1 VAVGD
6 FNGDGKPDLAVTN
19 LCASSSDC
27 TNGSVGVLL
36 GNGDGTFQAAAS
48 YGSGGYFAFSVAV
61 ADVNGD
67 GKPDLVLANNCSS
80 MGTGCSGSVSVLLG
94 NGDGTFQSAKSYGS
108 AGDYGANSVFAADV
122 NGDGKPDLIVA
133 NQCAPSGYCGNG
145 GVGVLLGN
153 GDGTFRSA
161 VSYGCG
167 GAYAALSVA
176 VADVNGDGRPDILV
190 ANQYAVNDQATG
202 SVGVLLGN
210 GDGTFQTAV
219 SYGSGDSATSF
230 VTVGDVNADGKPDLV
245 VANWGGSSGG
255 SVGVLLGNGDGT
267 FQTAATFATTGNDGG
282 ALALAD
288 FNGDETVDVASGYGD
303 ALLLGN
309 GDGTLQSPLTLGASG
324 QGIAVG
330 DFNRDGRPDLVVGGF
345 YGDNSVSVLLNIS
358 TGFNPATTTTLTS
371 SPNPSGFG
379 QSVTFTATVTAQRG
393 GSPTG
398 TVSFLDGTTSLGTS
412 SLNGSGVATFPTSIL
427 TVGTHGVTATYN
439 GDANFDPSTS
449 SVLYQIVQG
458 AAVALSPSNITFP
471 TTVVFTTSTAQTVT
485 LTNTGL
491 GTLTISN
498 IAATGPFVQTNTCG
512 TTVAPGAS
520 CTISVRFKPA
530 NKGQVT
536 GSVTIT
542 DNAPGSPQ
550 RVKLS
555 GVGTFIQTNP
565 TSENFGNQPVGT
577 TSIARKVIVS
587 NKGNSTVSISSIA
600 ITGTN
605 AGDFAETNRCGSSL
619 ASGASCKIVVTF
631 TPSAKG
637 KRTANVAIT
646 DNGGGSP
653 QLVALSGT
661 GT

>member
-1 VAVGD
+1 V
-6 FNGDGKPDLAVTN
+6 
-19 LCASSSDC
+19 
-27 TNGSVGVLL
+27 
-36 GNGDGTFQAAAS
+36 
-48 YGSGGYFAFSVAV
+48 
-61 ADVNGD
+61 
-67 GKPDLVLANNCSS
+67 
-80 MGTGCSGSVSVLLG
+80 
-94 NGDGTFQSAKSYGS
+94 
-108 AGDYGANSVFAADV
+108 
-122 NGDGKPDLIVA
+122 
-133 NQCAPSGYCGNG
+133 
-145 GVGVLLGN
+145 
-153 GDGTFRSA
+153 
-161 VSYGCG
+161 
-167 GAYAALSVA
+167 
-176 VADVNGDGRPDILV
+176 
-190 ANQYAVNDQATG
+190 
-202 SVGVLLGN
+202 
-210 GDGTFQTAV
+210 
-219 SYGSGDSATSF
+219 
-230 VTVGDVNADGKPDLV
+230 
-245 VANWGGSSGG
+245 
-255 SVGVLLGNGDGT
+255 
-267 FQTAATFATTGNDGG
+267 TFATAGNDGG

-288 FNGDETVDVASGYGD
+288 FNGDKTLDVASGYGD

-345 YGDNSVSVLLNIS
+345 YGDTSVSVLLNIS
-358 TGFNPATTTTLTS
+358 TGFNPATTTALTS
-371 SPNPSGFG
+371 TPNPSGFG

-393 GSPTG
+393 GTPTG
-398 TVSFLDGTTSLGTS
+398 TATFFDGPTSLGS
-412 SLNGSGVATFPTSIL
+412 GSLNSSGVATFATSSL
-427 TVGTHGVTATYN
+427 AVATHSMTATYN

-449 SVLYQIVQG
+449 PVLYQIVQG
-458 AAVALSPSNITFP
+458 PAVALSPTNITFP
-471 TTVVFTTSTAQTVT
+471 TTLVFTTSAVQTVT

-520 CTISVRFKPA
+520 CTISVRFKPT
-530 NKGQVT
+530 NKGQLT

-550 RVKLS
+550 RVKLT
-555 GVGTFIQTNP
+555 GVGTFIQMNP
-565 TSENFGNQPVGT
+565 TSESFGNQPVGT
-577 TSIARKVIVS
+577 TSVPRKVIVS

-605 AGDFAETNRCGSSL
+605 AGDFAQTNTCGTSL
-619 ASGASCKIVVTF
+619 ASGASCKVVVTF